1 MKKWAL
7 GLVFV
12 TAGVAHAG
20 SITVDGAIY
29 TLTQVSQAG
38 NEFVYDLTIDSTGY
52 TGNGSFIDTVSIK
65 VLNSATS
72 VDLTAAPGGTGAWAE
87 QTGGQNSNGCDGHG
101 SGFVCA
107 QNNTSAPVPGVYT
120 WTFDIFSGGSLV
132 DSPSVKAD
140 YVDFV
145 EGERIFRNQVSEEI
159 TGGGGVVPEPGSL
172 VLLGSG
178 LAGLVALRRP
188 RRSLASGTG

>member
-1 MKKWAL
+1 MGIIGMKKWAL
-7 GLVFV
+7 GLVLAA
-12 TAGVAHAG
+12 AGAAHAG

-29 TLTQVSQAG
+29 TLTQVNHSG
-38 NEFVYDLTIDSTGY
+38 NEFVYDFTIDSTGY
-52 TGNGSFIDTVSIK
+52 TGAGSFIDTVSIK
-65 VLNSATS
+65 ALNSVTS
-72 VDLTAAPGGTGAWAE
+72 VDLTAAPGGTGAWLE
-87 QTGGQNSNGCDGHG
+87 QTGGQNSGGCDGNG

-107 QNNTSAPVPGVYT
+107 QNNTAAPVPGVYT

-145 EGERIFRNQVSEEI
+145 QGDRIFRNQLSQEI
-159 TGGGGVVPEPGSL
+159 APSAVPEPGTL

-178 LAGLVALRRP
+178 LVGLVAMRR
-188 RRSLASGTG
+188 RRHS

>member
-20 SITVDGAIY
+20 SITIDGAIY
-29 TLTQVSQAG
+29 SLTQVSQTG

-52 TGNGSFIDTVSIK
+52 TGAGSFIDTVSIK
-65 VLNSATS
+65 TLNSVTS
-72 VDLTAAPGGTGAWAE
+72 VDLLSAPGGTGAWTQ
-87 QTGGQNSNGCDGHG
+87 QTGGQNSSGCDGSG

-107 QNNTSAPVPGVYT
+107 QDSTTAPVPGVYT

-145 EGERIFRNQVSEEI
+145 DGERIFRNQVSENI
-159 TGGGGVVPEPGSL
+159 TATVGTVPEPGSL

-178 LAGLVALRRP
+178 LVGLVVLRRR
-188 RRSLASGTG
+188 RRS